1 MISVSIDD
9 VIKEKCP
16 QLTLGCIEIS
26 VQVNNEYDDLIA
38 LINSSL
44 VSLQA
49 SISIDEISSFS
60 SVQHTRNAYLACGK
74 KPSRY
79 RPSAEALL
87 RRVAMGKGLYEVNNV
102 VDALNLLSIETGFS
116 IGGYDADKLR
126 GTIKLGIGHKEPYQ
140 AIGRGALNIEF
151 LPVLSDELGPFGSPT
166 SDSMRTMITENTTR
180 FLMII
185 FAFGGEEELDDAMD
199 RAVELLSTYANGKDV
214 ARSKIS

>member
-1 MISVSIDD
+1 MKAVSIAD
-9 VIKEKCP
+9 VIKVKCP

-26 VQVNNEYDDLIA
+26 IQVKSEYKELIV

-44 VSLQA
+44 VSLQT
-49 SISIDEISSFS
+49 SINVDEIASLPTI
-60 SVQHTRNAYLACGK
+60 HNTRKAYLACGK

-116 IGGYDADKLR
+116 IGGYDADKLQ
-126 GTIKLGIGHKEPYQ
+126 GTIKLGIGKKEPYQ
-140 AIGRGALNIEF
+140 AIGRGDLNIEF

-166 SDSMRTMITENTTR
+166 SDSVRTSVTENTTR

-185 FAFGGEEELDDAMD
+185 FAFGGEEELDDAID
-199 RAVELLSTYANGKDV
+199 RAVELLSIYADGKDV
-214 ARSKIS
+214 TRSKIS